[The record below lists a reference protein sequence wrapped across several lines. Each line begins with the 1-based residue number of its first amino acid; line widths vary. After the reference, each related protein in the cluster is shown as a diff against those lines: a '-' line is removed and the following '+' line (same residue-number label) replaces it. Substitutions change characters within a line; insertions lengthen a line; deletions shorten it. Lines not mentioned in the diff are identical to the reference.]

1 MYQPHWARSTC
12 EICPAGSYC
21 KAFGKVYYKLVIL
34 HSKDQKN
41 LVKGTHLNDIYHF
54 SLLNDSF
61 ITLEIHVRR
70 IAKIVAV
77 CINFQH
83 LFYLNYHIDLFHFTG
98 DYEVLDA
105 PNVTLSGNYT
115 NRYRSYRGVSVPTA
129 CPPGSYCPA
138 GTKDAMEYL
147 CLEGT
152 YSNKTS
158 LNNYT
163 QCTACDP
170 GYYCS
175 GQGIM
180 SYSVGNQTNS
190 LIKKL
195 PNGKL

>member
-1 MYQPHWARSTC
+1 MYVELP
-12 EICPAGSYC
+12 
-21 KAFGKVYYKLVIL
+21 
-34 HSKDQKN
+34 
-41 LVKGTHLNDIYHF
+41 
-54 SLLNDSF
+54 
-61 ITLEIHVRR
+61 
-70 IAKIVAV
+70 KIVAV
-77 CINFQH
+77 CINCQH
-83 LFYLNYHIDLFHFTG
+83 LFYLDHHIDLFHSTG

-180 SYSVGNQTNS
+180 LMTSSCRNQTNS

-195 PNGKL
+195 LNGKLWNHADTSLTIV

>member
-1 MYQPHWARSTC
+1 MTVITIPYLMIHLSRQRYMYVELLKQQQCASIFN
-12 EICPAGSYC
+12 IC
-21 KAFGKVYYKLVIL
+21 F
-34 HSKDQKN
+34 
-41 LVKGTHLNDIYHF
+41 
-54 SLLNDSF
+54 
-61 ITLEIHVRR
+61 TLI
-70 IAKIVAV
+70 I
-77 CINFQH
+77 
-83 LFYLNYHIDLFHFTG
+83 FHFTG

>member
-1 MYQPHWARSTC
+1 MYVELP
-12 EICPAGSYC
+12 
-21 KAFGKVYYKLVIL
+21 
-34 HSKDQKN
+34 
-41 LVKGTHLNDIYHF
+41 
-54 SLLNDSF
+54 
-61 ITLEIHVRR
+61 
-70 IAKIVAV
+70 KIVAV
-77 CINFQH
+77 CINCQH
-83 LFYLNYHIDLFHFTG
+83 LFYLDHHIDLFHSTG

-180 SYSVGNQTNS
+180 SIT
-190 LIKKL
+190 
-195 PNGKL
+195 

>member
-1 MYQPHWARSTC
+1 MHLRFDENAH
-12 EICPAGSYC
+12 
-21 KAFGKVYYKLVIL
+21 VI
-34 HSKDQKN
+34 
-41 LVKGTHLNDIYHF
+41 
-54 SLLNDSF
+54 
-61 ITLEIHVRR
+61 
-70 IAKIVAV
+70 AV
-77 CINFQH
+77 CMFLLSTFVIIWLSH
-83 LFYLNYHIDLFHFTG
+83 LDLFHFTG

-180 SYSVGNQTNS
+180 SMTYLGGNQTNS
-190 LIKKL
+190 QIK
-195 PNGKL
+195 